1 MTIRSTNLIGSTIGS
16 TLGVMTA
23 VTVVAIGIIYVVENS
38 LLRMM

>member
-1 MTIRSTNLIGSTIGS
+1 MTIRSSNLIGS

-23 VTVVAIGIIYVVENS
+23 AAATALAIIYVIETS

>member
-1 MTIRSTNLIGSTIGS
+1 MTTRFTNLIGS

-23 VTVVAIGIIYVVENS
+23 VTVVAMGIIYVVENS